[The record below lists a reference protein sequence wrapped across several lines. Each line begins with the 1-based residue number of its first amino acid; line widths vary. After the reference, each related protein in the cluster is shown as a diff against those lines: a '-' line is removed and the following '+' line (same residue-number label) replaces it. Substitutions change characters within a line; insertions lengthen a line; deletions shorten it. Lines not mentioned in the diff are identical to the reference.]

1 MYIGEACR
9 TQVNRTLSHRFTT
22 PALAEEHFNYFSEDD
37 ISESL
42 IESISAM
49 PDSASSRQPAYADD
63 FEKIL
68 TKLDPA
74 KQMQIISELFSLL
87 VGQSLIPVPPPD
99 FLELVILGMK
109 RLHSNGRSNVIYLL
123 AKAIGTMRPQGTDSL
138 LPISRM
144 PMGLLDY
151 VVNFYTAS
159 SINKVYF
166 T

>member
-1 MYIGEACR
+1 
-9 TQVNRTLSHRFTT
+9 
-22 PALAEEHFNYFSEDD
+22 
-37 ISESL
+37 
-42 IESISAM
+42 
-49 PDSASSRQPAYADD
+49 
-63 FEKIL
+63 
-68 TKLDPA
+68 
-74 KQMQIISELFSLL
+74 MQIISELFSLL

-138 LPISRM
+138 LPNSRM
-144 PMGLLDY
+144 PMGLLEY